1 MKILILGGTGY
12 IGSNFIANSHLK
24 NISITS
30 ISQKKKNFELKNVK
44 YIYEDYNNIENLS
57 ILLQECDII
66 IHLINSTNPLT
77 AENSF
82 KNDIEGNLIKSIRL
96 FKKIPKDKHII
107 YFSSGG
113 TVYGNQTKFPISEDS
128 KLSPINSYGI
138 IKVALENYLKLF
150 SKKNQFKYT
159 IVRPSNIF
167 GKKQFFDKSH
177 GIIENTIF
185 NIINDNTLKIW
196 GDGHH
201 IRDYLYIDDLVSFLD
216 KLIHR
221 KIYGIY
227 NVGSGIGISNID
239 LVNSICEIMKKDIK
253 IQHVKSKFENVDK
266 VILDIKKAQSQL
278 NWYPRIDFKKGLK
291 MEIKWLK
298 KILS

>member
-113 TVYGNQTKFPISEDS
+113 TVYGNQTQFPISEDS

-216 KLIHR
+216 KLIYR

>member
-1 MKILILGGTGY
+1 M
-12 IGSNFIANSHLK
+12 
-24 NISITS
+24 
-30 ISQKKKNFELKNVK
+30 
-44 YIYEDYNNIENLS
+44 
-57 ILLQECDII
+57 
-66 IHLINSTNPLT
+66 
-77 AENSF
+77 
-82 KNDIEGNLIKSIRL
+82 
-96 FKKIPKDKHII
+96 
-107 YFSSGG
+107 
-113 TVYGNQTKFPISEDS
+113 
-128 KLSPINSYGI
+128 
-138 IKVALENYLKLF
+138 
-150 SKKNQFKYT
+150 
-159 IVRPSNIF
+159 
-167 GKKQFFDKSH
+167 
-177 GIIENTIF
+177 
-185 NIINDNTLKIW
+185 
-196 GDGHH
+196 
-201 IRDYLYIDDLVSFLD
+201 D